1 MALSQPQPLSPPP
14 TSPNATLNNF
24 TVEFAVPALA
34 GIRCARSKR
43 IYIYLLD

>member
-24 TVEFAVPALA
+24 TVEFAVPAPEPVLDVQEA
-34 GIRCARSKR
+34 NEST
-43 IYIYLLD
+43 YIY